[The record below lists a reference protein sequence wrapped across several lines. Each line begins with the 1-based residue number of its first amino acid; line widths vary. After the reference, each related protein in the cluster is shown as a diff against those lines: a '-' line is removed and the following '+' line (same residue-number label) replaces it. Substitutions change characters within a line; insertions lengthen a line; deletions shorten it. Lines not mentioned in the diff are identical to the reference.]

1 MDPLQRHVQVLFRK
15 YNRDASKQIEDLKH
29 EVLSNLEAKV
39 ADLSA
44 GGMDRR
50 EAIAQATASIPSVEH
65 LIDDNRSVYISRYSV
80 EYVQIAL
87 LYALIAWIVSMP
99 LRVVGIGAGI
109 HLLLFVICVLIGV
122 AYIVLL
128 LLLRKPEVREKR
140 AFLNIRFAFDL
151 RKKGWWLWAVFMLVS
166 SLYTTAVRFGSN
178 IWFWR
183 EVQITGPYQLA
194 EIAIPYALPF
204 FTLIVPLL
212 LHVSPKLMMKY
223 EVDEDE
229 WTE

>member
-1 MDPLQRHVQVLFRK
+1 MDPLQQHVQVLFRK
-15 YNRDASKQIEDLKH
+15 YNRDASKQIEELKH

-39 ADLSA
+39 ADLTA
-44 GGMDRR
+44 GGMDRE
-50 EAIAQATASIPSVEH
+50 EAIAQATASITSVEH
-65 LIDDNRSVYISRYSV
+65 LIDDNRSVYVSQYSV

-109 HLLLFVICVLIGV
+109 NLLLLVISVLIGV
-122 AYIVLL
+122 AYMVLL
-128 LLLRKPEVREKR
+128 VLVREPGFREKR
-140 AFLNIRFAFDL
+140 AFLNIRFAYDL

-166 SLYTTAVRFGSN
+166 VLYTTAVRFGSN

-183 EVQITGPYQLA
+183 EVQISGPYQLA
-194 EIAIPYALPF
+194 EMAIPYILPF

-223 EVDEDE
+223 EVDVNE
-229 WTE
+229 

>member
-1 MDPLQRHVQVLFRK
+1 MDPLQQHVQVLFRK
-15 YNRDASKQIEDLKH
+15 YNRDASKQIEELKH

-39 ADLSA
+39 ADLTA
-44 GGMDRR
+44 GGMDRE
-50 EAIAQATASIPSVEH
+50 EAIAQATASITSVEH
-65 LIDDNRSVYISRYSV
+65 LIDDNRSVYVSQYSV

-99 LRVVGIGAGI
+99 LRVVGIGEGI
-109 HLLLFVICVLIGV
+109 NLLLLVISVLIGV
-122 AYIVLL
+122 AYMVLL
-128 LLLRKPEVREKR
+128 VLVREPGFREKR
-140 AFLNIRFAFDL
+140 AFLNIRFAYDL

-166 SLYTTAVRFGSN
+166 VLYTTAVRFGSN

-183 EVQITGPYQLA
+183 EVQISGPYQLA
-194 EIAIPYALPF
+194 EMAIPYILPF

-223 EVDEDE
+223 EVDVNE
-229 WTE
+229 

>member
-1 MDPLQRHVQVLFRK
+1 MDPLQQHVQVLFRK
-15 YNRDASKQIEDLKH
+15 YNRDASKQIEELKH

-39 ADLSA
+39 ADLTA
-44 GGMDRR
+44 DGMDRE
-50 EAIAQATASIPSVEH
+50 EAIAQATASITSVEH
-65 LIDDNRSVYISRYSV
+65 LIDDNRSVYVSQYSV

-109 HLLLFVICVLIGV
+109 NLLLLVISVLIGV
-122 AYIVLL
+122 AYMVLL
-128 LLLRKPEVREKR
+128 VLVREPGFREKR
-140 AFLNIRFAFDL
+140 AFLNIRFAYDL

-166 SLYTTAVRFGSN
+166 VLYTTAVRFGSN

-183 EVQITGPYQLA
+183 EVQISGPYQLA
-194 EIAIPYALPF
+194 EMAIPYILPF

-223 EVDEDE
+223 EVDVNE
-229 WTE
+229 